1 MFNLTPTI
9 CNVKLSV
16 TDSGDEGTMSRIAH
30 MLQHSMFQLFYQLF
44 GHVCAIRRDAQSSLC
59 SHKRFAWFVSAT
71 TRNPAI
77 RLIWV

>member
-30 MLQHSMFQLFYQLF
+30 MLQHSMLFSCFISYLVTF
-44 GHVCAIRRDAQSSLC
+44 VLYTVTCKAVCAVTNGL
-59 SHKRFAWFVSAT
+59 HG
-71 TRNPAI
+71 
-77 RLIWV
+77 L

>member
-30 MLQHSMFQLFYQLF
+30 MLQHNMLFSCFIISYLVIF
-44 GHVCAIRRDAQSSLC
+44 VLYTVTRKAVCAVTNGL
-59 SHKRFAWFVSAT
+59 HG
-71 TRNPAI
+71 
-77 RLIWV
+77 L